1 MTIDG
6 ETIDSSAGHP
16 YYVVDRGFV
25 HAQDL
30 KAGDKVLLLDGTITE
45 IENVEIEHR
54 EEPVKIY
61 NFEVEDWHTYYVSES
76 GVLVHNRDCGKTKL
90 RDTRNIRFSQS
101 SISSTFDDGSS
112 VNDLIYHFKNS
123 PDYAANIEPIRLV
136 KYKDLPSEVQ
146 NYLSVQNVS
155 PSTVFSLDNRRLYA
169 AKIAKVKI
177 NSIWASSEDIKNI
190 NMVKR
195 FSTVT
200 GGKSIK
206 VK

>member
-1 MTIDG
+1 M
-6 ETIDSSAGHP
+6 
-16 YYVVDRGFV
+16 VDRGFV